1 MSDGKNPGELP
12 YLTEA
17 QEDYLRDREES
28 KRYCNPFKSYLPQ
41 IEKYWADLEQPE
53 ASWDI
58 RDLRASGKQFPYPF
72 PVQGEDYR
80 WRMETR
86 YKVLDNTL
94 LVGHQVFSHLISAYD
109 FCGAYTFAK
118 WRDAPKCKEYFYL
131 AAYCQEKLCHW
142 PIEDPYQVTMNFVS
156 SHQIKQFMMAVIAD
170 GEEDFVRKL
179 GEMLMLPEHNIG
191 KSAARKQADTVGKT
205 TIYLAYGEDKK
216 ARRAAEQLLAYEEKR
231 RALKSQ
237 KNRPL
242 TWTCYAQGALAVL
255 DGDEEGLDTALRGYI
270 KALRGDG
277 KPVKDLAPYLMAH
290 YAVFLGK
297 MAVRRGMNV
306 TVDTLDC
313 PKELM
318 ATVPTDYSYLD
329 LPKPKDGFPWE
340 RKRYDGI

>member
-1 MSDGKNPGELP
+1 MEREPLP

-28 KRYCNPFKSYLPQ
+28 KKYCDPFKNYLRL

-72 PVQGEDYR
+72 PVQGTDYK
-80 WRMETR
+80 WTMETR

-118 WRDAPKCKEYFYL
+118 WRDAPKCKEYLYL

-142 PIEDPYQVTMNFVS
+142 PIDDPYQVTMNFVS
-156 SHQIKQFMMAVIAD
+156 THQIKQFMMAVIAD
-170 GEEDFVRKL
+170 GEDGFVRQL
-179 GEMLMLPEHNIG
+179 GEMLMLPEHNAG
-191 KSAARKQADTVGKT
+191 RSSARKHADMVGKT
-205 TIYLAYGEDKK
+205 TIFLAYGEDKK

-237 KNRPL
+237 KDRHL
-242 TWTCYAQGALAVL
+242 TWTCYAQGSLAVL
-255 DGDEEGLDTALRGYI
+255 DGDEEGLDAALRGYV
-270 KALRGDG
+270 KALRGNG
-277 KPVKDLAPYLMAH
+277 KPVKDLAPYLLAH
-290 YAVFLGK
+290 YAIFLGK
-297 MAVRRGMNV
+297 LAMRRGIKV
-306 TVDTLDC
+306 TIDTLDC
-313 PKELM
+313 PQQLM
-318 ATVPTDYSYLD
+318 QTVPADYNGLK
-329 LPKPKDGFPWE
+329 LPRPKDGFPWE
-340 RKRYDGI
+340 

>member
-1 MSDGKNPGELP
+1 MDQEMLP

-17 QEDYLRDREES
+17 QEFYLTDREES
-28 KRYCNPFKSYLPQ
+28 KKYCNPFKSYLPQ

-72 PVQGEDYR
+72 PVQGEDYK

-94 LVGHQVFSHLISAYD
+94 LVGHQVFSHLISAYG
-109 FCGAYTFAK
+109 FCGDYTFAK
-118 WRDAPKCKEYFYL
+118 WQDTRKCREYFYL

-142 PIEDPYQVTMNFVS
+142 PIEDPYRVTMNFVS
-156 SHQIKQFMMAVIAD
+156 IHQIIQFMMAVIAD
-170 GEEDFVRKL
+170 AGEDFIRQL
-179 GEMLMLPEHNIG
+179 GEMLMLPEHNVG
-191 KSAARKQADTVGKT
+191 KPAARKQADTVGKT
-205 TIYLAYGEDKK
+205 TICLACGDDKK

-231 RALKSQ
+231 KALKSQ

-255 DGDEEGLDTALRGYI
+255 DGDEKGLDTALRGYI
-270 KALRGDG
+270 RALRGDG

-290 YAVFLGK
+290 YAVFLAK
-297 MAVRRGMNV
+297 MAVRRGMEV

-313 PKELM
+313 PKELIQTTP
-318 ATVPTDYSYLD
+318 ADYSYLT
-329 LPKPKDGFPWE
+329 LPRPKYGFPWE
-340 RKRYDGI
+340 KAAP